1 MPMPI
6 AARAASATC
15 RARSGSPSMNR
26 EVSHL
31 APGAGVMLAV
41 EMETK
46 NSTARVY
53 AVITYSYRHLECSTR
68 IPMATACAPARTAVY
83 RRRRPE
89 RTVLYRT
96 VQTHLATWLESPV
109 TVGRALRVRR
119 MSSGSSAAISTAG
132 FSRMAL
138 PALDAPSAVTIFS
151 SPGHAKVVVSV
162 PLATP
167 GEWSKPPPLWPTPIL
182 PRLPVR
188 QWVLSVPKRLRDP
201 LEHDPAIETLA
212 LRISRDWRLAST
224 SKSGAAGCRGRSSS
238 RNASHLCRRNSS
250 WPGWSPTTT
259 REHST
264 PWRVRRS
271 RSCWRDCCIRRRL
284 GRPGWLRAGM
294 RGGRPSPAGCGRRAM
309 SHWCEIARRL
319 EALSDTLTASTC

>member
-1 MPMPI
+1 
-6 AARAASATC
+6 
-15 RARSGSPSMNR
+15 
-26 EVSHL
+26 
-31 APGAGVMLAV
+31 MLAV

-53 AVITYSYRHLECSTR
+53 AVITCSYRHLECSTR

-89 RTVLYRT
+89 RTVRYRT

-109 TVGRALRVRR
+109 TVGRALPVWR
-119 MSSGSSAAISTAG
+119 MWNGSSAALSTAG
-132 FSRMAL
+132 FSPMVL
-138 PALDAPSAVTIFS
+138 PSPEAPSAVTIFS

-167 GEWSKPPPLWPTPIL
+167 GEWSKPLPIWPTPFFRRCRFASGCCWF
-182 PRLPVR
+182 P
-188 QWVLSVPKRLRDP
+188 SVCVFP
-201 LEHDPAIETLA
+201 LKHDPAIETLA

-309 SHWCEIARRL
+309 SHWCEIAM
-319 EALSDTLTASTC
+319 SDTLTASTC